1 MFLPFSISP
10 FSFVFFCLQSVLN
23 NATQE
28 TDNPDLRDRAY
39 VYWRLLSTDP
49 EAAKDIVLAEKPTI
63 SDEASG
69 LDPDLLNELIRNIA
83 TLASVY
89 QKPPAAFV
97 SHLPAGGTPS
107 SASGSTSTPLVVSEE
122 HPAPSHTN
130 DSSAPVP
137 LPPQSQIV
145 PDMLQD
151 EPPASAPTATA
162 AAAPAP
168 KPAGADLL
176 GDLMGLDAPAPPAAV
191 AAATV

>member
-1 MFLPFSISP
+1 M
-10 FSFVFFCLQSVLN
+10 
-23 NATQE
+23 
-28 TDNPDLRDRAY
+28 
-39 VYWRLLSTDP
+39 YWRLLSTDP

-83 TLASVY
+83 TLSSVD

-97 SHLPAGGTPS
+97 SHLPAGAPP
-107 SASGSTSTPLVVSEE
+107 STSTPSVVSEE
-122 HPAPSHTN
+122 QPAPSHTN

-137 LPPQSQIV
+137 SQPQVI

-151 EPPASAPTATA
+151 EPA

-168 KPAGADLL
+168 APGPASQPAGADLL
-176 GDLMGLDAPAPPAAV
+176 GDLMGLDAAAPAA
-191 AAATV
+191 AAAAPV